1 MAFMVVFRNDIVA
14 FADKD
19 NPSPVLDK
27 RAYDGAVRA
36 GELEQAVG
44 ADPAVGNDLGKAI
57 EKVEK
62 MEDRK

>member
-44 ADPAVGNDLGKAI
+44 ADPAVGNDLGI
-57 EKVEK
+57 
-62 MEDRK
+62 